1 MTGAAQAGDGA
12 ERILLIG
19 CGDLGSRVAAR
30 LQRPG
35 HAIWALR
42 RRPPGDHPAGDHPPG
57 TTPLHWL
64 AGDVTRPDGLP
75 PLPRDITRLL
85 YILSPGGRDAAAYQ
99 AVFADGLQRVLS
111 RLDTQALRRIVFVSS
126 TAVYGEHAGAW
137 VDETTP
143 PAPLGMNGRILLQT
157 EDWLRAQQRLP
168 ATSVRL
174 AGLYGPGRL
183 QLVERLRQGLAR
195 VPREQPHW
203 ANRIHVD
210 DAAAAVA
217 HLCLADAAAQVY
229 VGVDDTPLP
238 LDVLY
243 DHIALL
249 AGAARP
255 PAGPPP
261 AGVGSKRL
269 SNARLRASGF
279 VPRWP
284 DARAGYAALLASADT
299 A

>member
-1 MTGAAQAGDGA
+1 MTSAALAGDEA

-19 CGDLGSRVAAR
+19 CGDLGGRVAAR

-35 HAIWALR
+35 HALWALR
-42 RRPPGDHPAGDHPPG
+42 RQPPGDHSAGAAAPR
-57 TTPLHWL
+57 WL

-75 PLPRDITRLL
+75 PLPHGITRLL
-85 YILSPGGRDAAAYQ
+85 YILSPGARDAAAYQ
-99 AVFADGLQRVLS
+99 AVFTHGLQRVLS
-111 RLDTQALRRIVFVSS
+111 HLDTQALRRIVFVSS
-126 TAVYGEHAGAW
+126 TAVYGEHGGAW

-157 EDWLRAQQRLP
+157 EDWLRAQRLP
-168 ATSVRL
+168 ATSLRL

-183 QLVERLRQGLAR
+183 QLVDRLRQGLAR
-195 VPREQPHW
+195 VPREHPHW
-203 ANRIHVD
+203 ANRMHVD

-217 HLCLADAAAQVY
+217 HLCLAAEAKQVY

-243 DHIALL
+243 DHIAAL
-249 AGAARP
+249 AGAPRP
-255 PAGPPP
+255 AAGPPP

-284 DARAGYAALLASADT
+284 DARAGYAALLASAGL